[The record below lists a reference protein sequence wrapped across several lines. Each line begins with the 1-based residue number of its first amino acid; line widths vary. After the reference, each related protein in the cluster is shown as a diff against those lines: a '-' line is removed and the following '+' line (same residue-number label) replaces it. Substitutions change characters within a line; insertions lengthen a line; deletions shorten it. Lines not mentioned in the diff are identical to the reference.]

1 MKEKLKYKFKYKFDN
16 ANINEFPYY
25 SLLIESRNNMDVLR
39 DIFKKY
45 TLTFRSSKF
54 EIKTI
59 VSTSSKHELKI
70 IIDLLGLRLIKPFAI
85 ISTDF
90 GSFIRGYYRKEK

>member
-1 MKEKLKYKFKYKFDN
+1 MKAKLKYKFKYKFDN

-25 SLLIESRNNMDVLR
+25 PLLIESRDSS
-39 DIFKKY
+39 KKY
-45 TLTFRSSKF
+45 TLMFRSSKF
-54 EIKTI
+54 EVKTI

-70 IIDLLGLRLIKPFAI
+70 IIDLLGLRLIKPFEI

-90 GSFIRGYYRKEK
+90 GSFIKGWYRKEKQNDNK